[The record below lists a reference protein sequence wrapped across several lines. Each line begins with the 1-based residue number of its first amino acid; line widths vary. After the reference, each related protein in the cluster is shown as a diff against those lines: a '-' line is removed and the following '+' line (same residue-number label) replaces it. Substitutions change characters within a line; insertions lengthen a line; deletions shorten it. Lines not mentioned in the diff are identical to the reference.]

1 MSAGRRLPTVLT
13 AVAALALLPG
23 CASGDDQ
30 PASSSSSASA
40 DGARA
45 AVVAYVDALNSR
57 SVARLIDVGGVADET
72 WSRREAERILAN
84 RGGRGW
90 RIEGV
95 RVDLDMG
102 PDTGSARLEAEDKA
116 GRPLRDIFT
125 VIREDG
131 AWHLSF
137 FTQQPAESDKESSST
152 DRPGT

>member
-116 GRPLRDIFT
+116 GRPLRDSFT

>member
-1 MSAGRRLPTVLT
+1 MSAGRRLPTALT
-13 AVAALALLPG
+13 AVAALALLSG

-57 SVARLIDVGGVADET
+57 SVARLIDVGGVEDET
-72 WSRREAERILAN
+72 RSRREAERILAD
-84 RGGRGW
+84 RGARGW

-116 GRPLRDIFT
+116 GRPLRDTFT

-131 AWHLSF
+131 AWHLAF
-137 FTQQPAESDKESSST
+137 FTHPTESGKESSST